1 MGAGGAE
8 PVGVPRALA
17 KAVIGQHVVG
27 KETGQPQA
35 IGLDLLKI
43 KSLNIGLNHKKL
55 PFF

>member
-1 MGAGGAE
+1 M
-8 PVGVPRALA
+8 GVPRALA
-17 KAVIGQHVVG
+17 KAGTGQRVVG